1 MSRRRLALAGIA
13 GASLVAGLA
22 AVPDRTGAAPRAE
35 RQTGQVRVWTIHYR
49 AHTGAPRRAYVALP
63 AWYGP
68 RDNPPLP
75 LVVSP
80 HGRGLGARANLRL
93 WGALPGRG
101 AFAVVSP
108 EGAGRKLER
117 YSWGAVGQI
126 DDLARMPSIVRRT
139 LPWLRI
145 DTRRVYAFGGSMG
158 GQEVL
163 LLLARYPR
171 LLAGVAAFDAV
182 TDFARQYRSFTR
194 IPCDRGCHT
203 RWQGPIGVSLRSLAR
218 QEVGGAPGTRAEAYR
233 LRSPL
238 AFARTIA
245 GSCVPLQLW
254 WSTNDRIVA
263 NQDEQTG
270 ALYRTVR
277 ALNPRAPVQ
286 AFVGSWAHSAEMR
299 ARTRLP
305 AAVAA
310 FGLLPPVPART
321 TFGIRVHEPP
331 EESCDPRA
339 GPAAAV
345 GASGGAPASAG

>member
-13 GASLVAGLA
+13 GASLLAGLA
-22 AVPDRTGAAPRAE
+22 AAPERTGATPRAE
-35 RQTGQVRVWTIHYR
+35 RKPGQVRVWTIHYR
-49 AHTGAPRRAYVALP
+49 AHTGARRRAYVALP

-93 WGALPGRG
+93 WGALPARG

-108 EGAGRKLER
+108 EGAGRRLAR
-117 YSWGAVGQI
+117 YSWGAAGQI
-126 DDLARMPSIVRRT
+126 DDLARMPAIVRRT

-194 IPCDRGCHT
+194 IPCNRGCRE
-203 RWQGPIGVSLRSLAR
+203 RWQGSIGVSLRSLAR
-218 QEVGGAPGTRAEAYR
+218 QEVGGTPRTRREAYR

-238 AFARTIA
+238 AFARAIA

-263 NQDEQTG
+263 NQHNQTG
-270 ALYRTVR
+270 ALYDAVR

-286 AFVGSWAHSAEMR
+286 AFVGTWAHSAEMR

-310 FGLLPPVPART
+310 FGLVPAVPART
-321 TFGIRVHEPP
+321 TFGIRVHAPP

-339 GPAAAV
+339 RPSTAI
-345 GASGGAPASAG
+345 GASGGAPATAG